1 MRGADQRNDTLFS
14 YVRPDSRVPA
24 NHPLR
29 PIRRITDAALKSL
42 SDRFD
47 AMYSEIGRP
56 SIPPEKL
63 LRALLLQA
71 FYSIRSERQLME
83 QMDYNLLFRWFVGLS
98 VDEPVWVPTVFSKN
112 RDRMLEGDIAAAFM
126 DAVLNQDEIKAL
138 LSAEH
143 FSVDGTLIQAWASMK
158 SFRRKDGKDEPP
170 GPGRNGTRDFHKEK
184 RSNETHASTTDPDA
198 RLARKGAGKEAKL
211 SFTGHLLMENRNGLV
226 VDTRLTPATG
236 TAEREAAIAML
247 NDVPG
252 RDRVTVGADKAY
264 DTADFVANMR
274 AMKVTPHVARN
285 ISAHRGSN
293 IDARTTRHAGYD
305 ISQVI
310 RKRIEEANG
319 WIKTVGGMARTLHRG
334 VDRVDWMFQLRATA
348 YDLVRLPR
356 LLATP

>member
-14 YVRPDSRVPA
+14 YVRPDSRVPP

-29 PIRRITDAALKSL
+29 AIRRITDTALRSL

-112 RDRMLEGDIAAAFM
+112 RERMLEGDIAAAFM
-126 DAVLNQDEIKAL
+126 DAVLNQDEVKAL

-247 NDVPG
+247 NEVPG

-334 VDRVDWMFQLRATA
+334 VDRVDWMSQLRATA
-348 YDLVRLPR
+348 YDLVRLPK

>member
-1 MRGADQRNDTLFS
+1 
-14 YVRPDSRVPA
+14 
-24 NHPLR
+24 
-29 PIRRITDAALKSL
+29 
-42 SDRFD
+42 
-47 AMYSEIGRP
+47 
-56 SIPPEKL
+56 
-63 LRALLLQA
+63 
-71 FYSIRSERQLME
+71 
-83 QMDYNLLFRWFVGLS
+83 
-98 VDEPVWVPTVFSKN
+98 
-112 RDRMLEGDIAAAFM
+112 M
-126 DAVLNQDEIKAL
+126 DAVLNQDEVKAL

-143 FSVDGTLIQAWASMK
+143 FSVDGTLIQAGASMK
-158 SFRRKDGKDEPP
+158 SFRRRDGKDDPP

-247 NDVPG
+247 NEVPG

-264 DTADFVANMR
+264 DTADFVAN
-274 AMKVTPHVARN
+274 KVTPHVARN

-334 VDRVDWMFQLRATA
+334 VDRVAWMFQLRATA
-348 YDLVRLPR
+348 YDLVRLPK
-356 LLATP
+356 LLTTP